1 MPRTSQS
8 QESRSG
14 APRRVAKKST
24 GHPQFI
30 PSRHATPNDV
40 RPGPSRATPT
50 PSVTPSASTAAT
62 TPGRTR
68 SQNATATASTPQRD
82 RDATQTETIR
92 RRLRMTASGGAQG
105 ISRRGTTRRYRPG
118 FIAMQEIRKY
128 QKSTELLIPR
138 LSFQRLV
145 REVCQA
151 FKSDFR
157 FQAAA
162 LAALQEAAEAYLVG
176 LFEDTNL
183 LAIHAKRVTIMPKD
197 IQLARR
203 IRGDSYYR

>member
-8 QESRSG
+8 QESRSAG
-14 APRRVAKKST
+14 SSNRVARKST
-24 GHPQFI
+24 AHPQFNPRI
-30 PSRHATPNDV
+30 HSTPNDV
-40 RPGPSRATPT
+40 RQVAR
-50 PSVTPSASTAAT
+50 ST
-62 TPGRTR
+62 
-68 SQNATATASTPQRD
+68 ATATASTSVGEGRTTRSQNVESTPQRSSKQKT
-82 RDATQTETIR
+82 DAIR
-92 RRLRMTASGGAQG
+92 RRLRMKAGGEG
-105 ISRRGTTRRYRPG
+105 KRKPTTRRYKPG
-118 FIAMQEIRKY
+118 FLAMQEIRNY
-128 QKSTELLIPR
+128 QKTTELLIPR
-138 LSFQRLV
+138 LPFQRLV
-145 REVCQA
+145 REVCQE

-162 LAALQEAAEAYLVG
+162 LAALQEASEAYLVG